1 MRHDKRAA
9 GNTTRSAENP
19 VASVFVIQVDGATRK
34 FNYPVAARVRARC
47 LVTNPTAPYYYD
59 TAPMAAVKEIPMPPG
74 RPADGSSRLLNLLRI
89 AILALLVGGSIYLLA
104 THAEWF
110 ENPRLVKVEVTRWG
124 VWGPIAFILLF
135 ALGPSFLVPGAVMT
149 IAGGLAFGA
158 LWGAVWSIIGSDLG
172 ALVAFAAG
180 RFLGRSFV
188 RKFVG
193 ERFQTLMERLARNG
207 FYIILYLRIVPVI
220 PYNALNLLAGAS
232 PIEFRDYFWASAIG
246 ILPGTILFAMLGDA
260 LWHPM
265 QPRFFLAVGLILC
278 CFAAGEIFRRRNK
291 VPVAV

>member
-1 MRHDKRAA
+1 
-9 GNTTRSAENP
+9 
-19 VASVFVIQVDGATRK
+19 
-34 FNYPVAARVRARC
+34 
-47 LVTNPTAPYYYD
+47 
-59 TAPMAAVKEIPMPPG
+59 MPPG
-74 RPADGSSRLLNLLRI
+74 KTGGSSSPLLTILRI
-89 AILALLVGGSIYLLA
+89 AVLVVLVGGSIYLLA

-110 ENPRLVKVEVTRWG
+110 ENPRMVKVEVRSWG
-124 VWGPIAFILLF
+124 AWGPIAYILLY

-158 LWGAVWSIIGSDLG
+158 LWGALWSVVGADLG
-172 ALVAFAAG
+172 ALIAFGAG

-188 RKFVG
+188 RKIIG
-193 ERFQTLMERLARNG
+193 DRFQGLLERLARNG

-246 ILPGTILFAMLGDA
+246 MIPGTVLFAMLGDA

-265 QPRFFLAVGLILC
+265 QPRFFIAVGLILC
-278 CFAAGEIFRRRNK
+278 CFVAGEMYRRWKK
-291 VPVAV
+291 VSVED

>member
-1 MRHDKRAA
+1 
-9 GNTTRSAENP
+9 
-19 VASVFVIQVDGATRK
+19 
-34 FNYPVAARVRARC
+34 
-47 LVTNPTAPYYYD
+47 
-59 TAPMAAVKEIPMPPG
+59 MAAIKEIPVSPG
-74 RPADGSSRLLNLLRI
+74 KAGGGSSPLLNVVRV
-89 AILALLVGGSIYLLA
+89 AFLAALVGGSVYLLA

-110 ENPRLVKVEVTRWG
+110 ENPQLVRVEVTRWG
-124 VWGPIAFILLF
+124 AWGPIAYILLY
-135 ALGPSFLVPGAVMT
+135 ALGPSFLLPGAVMT

-158 LWGAVWSIIGSDLG
+158 LWGALWSIIGADLG
-172 ALVAFAAG
+172 ALIAFGAG

-193 ERFQTLMERLARNG
+193 TRFQKLMERLARHG

-232 PIEFRDYFWASAIG
+232 PIEFGDYFWASVIG

-265 QPRFFLAVGLILC
+265 QPRFFIAIGLILC

-291 VPVAV
+291 DTVALEA